1 MILING
7 NIINFSGENYS
18 WIRTDGKKIAE
29 LGYGSGYERYAG
41 SDEEII
47 DLRGRSLLPGFY
59 DSHVH
64 LDETVINENNID
76 FKRFI
81 SCIFPK
87 ENEYSLRGLTYNL

>member
-18 WIRTDGKKIAE
+18 WIKIDGKKISE
-29 LGYGSGYERYAG
+29 LGYGSGYERYVG

-64 LDETVINENNID
+64 LDE
-76 FKRFI
+76 
-81 SCIFPK
+81 
-87 ENEYSLRGLTYNL
+87 LRR